1 MKIERIYVILMIS
14 QKFLKERVMSK
25 EKNADGSV
33 IHSYEKL
40 IDFTETVIKMLNIT
54 NHQGNA
60 NQNHK
65 EISLHTYQN
74 GYHQKLHK

>member
-60 NQNHK
+60 NQNYK
-65 EISLHTYQN
+65 EISLHICQNCYYQ
-74 GYHQKLHK
+74 KEHK

>member
-25 EKNADGSV
+25 ERNADGSV

-40 IDFTETVIKMLNIT
+40 IDFREIVIKMLNIT

-60 NQNHK
+60 NQNH
-65 EISLHTYQN
+65 
-74 GYHQKLHK
+74 